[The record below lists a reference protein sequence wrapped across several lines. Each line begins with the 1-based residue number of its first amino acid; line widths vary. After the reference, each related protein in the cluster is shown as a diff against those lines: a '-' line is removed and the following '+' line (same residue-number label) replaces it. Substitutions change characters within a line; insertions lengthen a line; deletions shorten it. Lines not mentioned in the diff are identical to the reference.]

1 MVRDLVKN
9 IIDFVY
15 LTIFMTMNL
24 SKLSVLLLLLILFA
38 SSSCR
43 SQSKTDT
50 ILQKKVDSLSATD
63 ISTLI
68 KSGYI
73 RNTDAPIIGTYMV
86 SIAQSSN
93 TKNWTVK
100 QLLDSVKARMKQTDN
115 AIAVKNN
122 FGKDSVFIRSPNGN
136 KMFIGLG
143 ELSFEKM
150 IVKASSNLPENYTGD
165 YNLKINSPENI
176 KTASLLVSNSDYPA
190 LVGNVLL
197 YKRDSGQLKD
207 TKIGDIFEISK
218 RIAASKEF
226 APFVDSFK

>member
-1 MVRDLVKN
+1 
-9 IIDFVY
+9 
-15 LTIFMTMNL
+15 MTMNL
-24 SKLSVLLLLLILFA
+24 SKLSILLLLLTLFV

-43 SQSKTDT
+43 SQSKTDA
-50 ILQKKVDSLSATD
+50 ILLKKVDSLNATD
-63 ISTLI
+63 INTLI

-73 RNTDAPIIGTYMV
+73 RNTDATIIGTYMV
-86 SIAQSSN
+86 SIAQSGN
-93 TKNWTVK
+93 TKDWTVK
-100 QLLDSVKARMKQTDN
+100 QLLDSVKAKMKQMDS

-136 KMFIGLG
+136 KMFIGMG

-150 IVKASSNLPENYTGD
+150 IARASTNLPENYNAD
-165 YNLKINSPENI
+165 YNLKINSQENI
-176 KTASLLVSNSDYPA
+176 KTASLLISKSDYPA
-190 LVGNVLL
+190 LVGNILL

-218 RIAASKEF
+218 RIINSKEF

>member
-1 MVRDLVKN
+1 MP
-9 IIDFVY
+9 
-15 LTIFMTMNL
+15 MNL
-24 SKLSVLLLLLILFA
+24 SKLSILLLLFTFVA

-43 SQSKTDT
+43 SQSKSDA
-50 ILQKKVDSLSATD
+50 ILSKKADSLNATD
-63 ISTLI
+63 INTLI

-73 RNTDAPIIGTYMV
+73 QNADATIIGTYMV

-93 TKNWTVK
+93 MKDWTVK
-100 QLLDSVKARMKQTDN
+100 QLLDSVKAKMIQTDN

-136 KMFIGLG
+136 KMFIGKG

-150 IVKASSNLPENYTGD
+150 IAKASTNLPENYNGD
-165 YNLKINSPENI
+165 YNLKINSQENI
-176 KTASLLVSNSDYPA
+176 KTASLLVSQSDYPV
-190 LVGNVLL
+190 LVGNILL

-207 TKIGDIFEISK
+207 TKIGDIFEIAK
-218 RIAASKEF
+218 RIINYKEF

>member
-1 MVRDLVKN
+1 
-9 IIDFVY
+9 
-15 LTIFMTMNL
+15 MNL
-24 SKLSVLLLLLILFA
+24 SKLTILFLLFTLFA

-43 SQSKTDT
+43 SQSKADS
-50 ILQKKVDSLSATD
+50 ILLKKVDSLNATD
-63 ISTLI
+63 INTLI

-73 RNTDAPIIGTYMV
+73 HNIDATIIGTYMV
-86 SIAQSSN
+86 SIVQNSN
-93 TKNWTVK
+93 TKDWTIK
-100 QLLDSVKARMKQTDN
+100 QLLDSVKAKMKQTDN

-136 KMFIGLG
+136 KMFIGMG

-150 IVKASSNLPENYTGD
+150 IARASTNLPENYDGD
-165 YNLKINSPENI
+165 YNLKINSQENI
-176 KTASLLVSNSDYPA
+176 KTASLLISKSDYPA
-190 LVGNVLL
+190 LVGNILL

-218 RIAASKEF
+218 RIINSKEF